1 MKPLDSLAKRDLL
14 AAEKFAP
21 ETILGYADEF
31 LAHGHHGDAFAFF
44 RKLNDEN
51 GIRRVMEAAIADAE
65 TDVLWLVERY
75 YPEMM
80 TREQW
85 ARCGENAMC
94 QEKFRCAAYV
104 FERIGDTARLSEA
117 EKTFKPAEAA
127 NPDTQSPPQA

>member
-14 AAEKFAP
+14 AADKFDP

-31 LAHGHHGDAFAFF
+31 LANGHNGDAFAFF
-44 RKLNDEN
+44 RKLNDEK
-51 GIRRVMEAAIADAE
+51 GVHRVMEAAIADSE
-65 TDVLWLVERY
+65 TDILWLIERY
-75 YPEMM
+75 YPEIM

-85 ARCGENAMC
+85 ARCGENAMR

-104 FERIGDTARLSEA
+104 FERIRDTARLAEA
-117 EKTFKPAEAA
+117 EKKFKPVEES